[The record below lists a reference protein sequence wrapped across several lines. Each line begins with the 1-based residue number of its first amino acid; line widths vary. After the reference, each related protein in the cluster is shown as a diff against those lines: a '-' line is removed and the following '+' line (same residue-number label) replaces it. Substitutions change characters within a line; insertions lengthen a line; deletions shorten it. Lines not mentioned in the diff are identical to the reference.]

1 MKNKF
6 VLIASHAKSVINSRR
21 NLIDDLQN
29 NSMDVHVLIPKLS
42 SIDNDVTRKKIE
54 EIGVTVHEVHLNRT
68 GLNLISDF
76 IAFIHIVITLWKIKP
91 DYVISY
97 TIKPVIYGTLAAK
110 IAGIKHRFALI
121 TGLGSV
127 FNEGK
132 SKRSKSLLFIVKHMY
147 KVSLLGAEKVFFQN
161 PDDMR
166 LFQKYKIVSAL
177 QSCVV
182 NGSGVD
188 LDYYKFSNPP
198 GKISFLLLARLLN
211 SKGVRIYFEAAQIV
225 KSLYPNIEF
234 SLAGHIDDLNNDSI
248 SRGELDSWIERKVIN
263 YYGQMSDVRTAIANC
278 SIYVLPSFYREGVP
292 RSILEAMSMGRA
304 IITTN
309 TPGCKETVID
319 GENGYLIDPKSV
331 SKLVD
336 AIMKFVNQPETVRKM
351 GVKSREMAEEKYDV
365 YKVNDFMLRKMKI
378 KYKNVL

>member
-6 VLIASHAKSVINSRR
+6 VLIASHAKSVINFRR

>member
-1 MKNKF
+1 MF
-6 VLIASHAKSVINSRR
+6 
-21 NLIDDLQN
+21 
-29 NSMDVHVLIPKLS
+29 
-42 SIDNDVTRKKIE
+42 
-54 EIGVTVHEVHLNRT
+54 
-68 GLNLISDF
+68 
-76 IAFIHIVITLWKIKP
+76 TLWKIKP
-91 DYVISY
+91 DYILSY

-110 IAGIKHRFALI
+110 IVGIKHRFALI

-161 PDDMR
+161 PDDME
-166 LFQKYKIVSAL
+166 LFRKYKIASAL

>member
-6 VLIASHAKSVINSRR
+6 VLIASHAKSVINFRR

-166 LFQKYKIVSAL
+166 SFQKYKIVSAL